1 MPETQLTSQLGW
13 LQEAN
18 YGADPITDLVAP
30 GLTTVYKI
38 GKNVVGNFPRVRQEI
53 TVNHNNSYAP
63 SERVINKHIVQ
74 DNLAF
79 EPVNCLPLKY
89 MFTKNDGTGI
99 TDDGGGD
106 LTGGTRTIDPVNDP
120 VPPNEQRA
128 SWTWRKDRGNSTE
141 NLRDHILGN
150 MMLRF
155 TETFNSIGGPD
166 QRLVNGFDYLGK
178 NRVTPVADISN
189 PPIYPNSSNDSYKKD
204 GNTIITWDGDNMLPQ
219 LIQAQWSVSAV
230 PQSHPA
236 DVVPVQHNVE
246 RVTTGNFTYGAVV
259 NIKRAGGF
267 SKNFDLDLIDQL
279 DNKSSYN
286 DLRVRIHNTA
296 SNFKDVTLGGCTI
309 TDIQE
314 NIIIESEFVAHPTYQ
329 ITLNPLTWVYT
340 FKDGLNKTTFYNL

>member
-1 MPETQLTSQLGW
+1 MSETQLTSQLGW
-13 LQEAN
+13 LQEAT
-18 YGADPITDLVAP
+18 YGLDPAQDTNQ
-30 GLTTVYKI
+30 GFKI
-38 GKNVVGNFPRVRQEI
+38 GKNIVGNFPRVKQEVTI
-53 TVNHNNSYAP
+53 NHNNSYAP
-63 SERVINKHIVQ
+63 SERVITKHVVQ

-99 TDDGGGD
+99 TDDGGAN
-106 LTGGTRTIDPVNDP
+106 LTDGTRTIDPVVDP
-120 VPPNEQRA
+120 VAPNEQRA
-128 SWTWRKDRGNSTE
+128 SWAWRKDRGNSTE

-155 TETFNSIGGPD
+155 TETFNIIGGPD
-166 QRLVNGFDYLGK
+166 QRLINGFDYLGK
-178 NRVTPVADISN
+178 KRVTPATDVSN

-204 GNTIITWDGDNMLPQ
+204 GNTIVTWDGDNMLPQ
-219 LIQAQWSVSAV
+219 LVQVQWNISAV

-236 DVVPVQHNVE
+236 DVTPVQHNVE
-246 RVTTGNFTYGAVV
+246 RVTTGNFTYGATV
-259 NIKRAGGF
+259 NIRRAGGF

-329 ITLNPLTWVYT
+329 ITLLPLTWVYT